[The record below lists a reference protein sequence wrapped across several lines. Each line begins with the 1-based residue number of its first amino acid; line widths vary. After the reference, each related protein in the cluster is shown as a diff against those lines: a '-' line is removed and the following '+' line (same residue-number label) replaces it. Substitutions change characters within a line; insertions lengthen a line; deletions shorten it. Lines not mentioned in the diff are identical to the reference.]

1 MDLSSDFLF
10 SSTFSTIFHLSFWV
24 NLDFPLPPFSP
35 FHFVSC
41 KTAHQQTKLTA
52 GHQVSS
58 FPHSPPL
65 LLAEWPPRT
74 SHALYAER
82 PSMTSVRTW
91 TAFTWFSVLVFR
103 RHAISVEFTE
113 AHAID
118 GCQSGAHNS
127 LLRSR
132 IRTGSIWRVIS
143 IRVKTEE
150 WAWSLAFPR
159 GVRLWNR
166 ATMHRTVV
174 FFLPRITSFPG
185 RRLWISVSLYHSFIL
200 R

>member
-10 SSTFSTIFHLSFWV
+10 SSTFSTIFPSFILSKLGFYSSA
-24 NLDFPLPPFSP
+24 FQPLPFCKLQNCSSTNQTDGRSPGLFFSP
-35 FHFVSC
+35 LPSV
-41 KTAHQQTKLTA
+41 
-52 GHQVSS
+52 
-58 FPHSPPL
+58 

-74 SHALYAER
+74 SHALCAER
-82 PSMTSVRTW
+82 PSVTSVRTG

-103 RHAISVEFTE
+103 HHAVSVEFTE

-127 LLRSR
+127 LPRSR
-132 IRTGSIWRVIS
+132 IRTGSIWRIIS

-150 WAWSLAFPR
+150 WEWSLVFPQ
-159 GVRLWNR
+159 GVRLRNR

-185 RRLWISVSLYHSFIL
+185 CRLWISLGLYHSFIL